1 MLTKIMRKISCFRRT
16 GTLVSDSVMQ
26 ILKFKMEY
34 TRTVYILGLSI
45 ASILITFAANL
56 VVDAVPFFHV
66 IVEIVA
72 SCEALMR
79 TVFYVQL

>member
-1 MLTKIMRKISCFRRT
+1 
-16 GTLVSDSVMQ
+16 MQ

-34 TRTVYILGLSI
+34 TVYILGLSI

-79 TVFYVQL
+79 TVFYVQLRNYQ